1 MLRAMPKTSLGKP
14 KVGECRITRKSG
26 ITYVYERT
34 PQYSRKLHKTVTLST
49 RLLGKILPG
58 TTEVVA
64 TRPRGA
70 KGCRLQ
76 GAGARRVHVGLTS
89 ILEWAGRE
97 SGIDADLRS
106 SLRAGEAEKVLSI
119 ARYWLGTGGHALTR
133 MEGWQLTHELPYAF
147 GVSEDVCGDLFKSLG
162 TNEEGIQRYFLAR
175 SSRLSA
181 KPVIAYDSTTIS
193 LYSTNQLEARRGF
206 DKEHDGRNAIKLLT
220 LYSVKDEEPIA
231 FAK

>member
-1 MLRAMPKTSLGKP
+1 MPKTSLGKP
-14 KVGECRITRKSG
+14 KVGECRITRKGG

-34 PQYSRKLHKTVTLST
+34 TQYSRKLHKTVTLST

-162 TNEEGIQRYFLAR
+162 TNEEPSSAISWHAPPGCPRSR
-175 SSRLSA
+175 SSPTTPPRYPCIPRTSW
-181 KPVIAYDSTTIS
+181 KPGVASTRSMT
-193 LYSTNQLEARRGF
+193 
-206 DKEHDGRNAIKLLT
+206 DGMR
-220 LYSVKDEEPIA
+220 SSC
-231 FAK
+231 

>member
-1 MLRAMPKTSLGKP
+1 MPKTSLGKP

-34 PQYSRKLHKTVTLST
+34 TQYSRKLHKTVTLST

-147 GVSEDVCGDLFKSLG
+147 GVTRTSAGICSSPWEPTRSHPALFPG
-162 TNEEGIQRYFLAR
+162 TLLQAVREAGH
-175 SSRLSA
+175 RLR
-181 KPVIAYDSTTIS
+181 
-193 LYSTNQLEARRGF
+193 LH
-206 DKEHDGRNAIKLLT
+206 HDIL
-220 LYSVKDEEPIA
+220 VFHEPA
-231 FAK
+231 GSQAWLRQGA